1 MKMTRRTFLK
11 SAAATAAMGMLSGL
25 PRLAFANLP
34 TENRFVLVILRGA
47 LDGLAAVPP
56 YGDVNYKSARGS
68 LAFNPP
74 GMEDG
79 VLDLDGFYG
88 FNPALAPLL
97 PLYQQ
102 KQLMVVHAVA
112 SPYRERSHFDAQNVL
127 ENGTINP
134 GGSAGWLNRALVAL
148 NAELTSAIAINEQV
162 PLVLQGALQVENWAP
177 KGRTI
182 DTKSDYMTKVAAMYQ
197 QDMLLKDPFNEAMK
211 TQAIAEQTLPM
222 DDANASNKAKNPDQ
236 LYTAARA
243 LGGFLAKADGP
254 RVAVMEAG
262 GWDTHFRQGTANGT
276 LANRLGDLA
285 RGLAELPTAIGDS
298 WKKTVVVV
306 VTEFGRTVAENG
318 TGGTDHGTGS
328 MALVMGGAV
337 AGGQVMAQ
345 WPGLAPANLYQ
356 GRDLQP
362 TTDMRSIF
370 KTVLAGHLNV
380 PAAALESD
388 VFPASSTATALKGML
403 V

>member
-1 MKMTRRTFLK
+1 MKMTRRTFVK
-11 SAAATAAMGMLSGL
+11 SAGAAAAVGMLSGF

-34 TENRFVLVILRGA
+34 TENRFILVILRGA

-56 YGDVNYKSARGS
+56 YGDANYKTARGS

-88 FNPALAPLL
+88 FNPALQPLL

-102 KQLMVVHAVA
+102 KQVMVVHAVA

-127 ENGTINP
+127 ENGTINA

-148 NAELTSAIAINEQV
+148 NAEPTSAIAINEQI
-162 PLVLQGALQVENWAP
+162 PLVLQGKMQVESWAP
-177 KGRTI
+177 KGRKM
-182 DTKSDYMTKVAAMYQ
+182 DAKSDYMTKMAAIYQ
-197 QDMLLKDPFNEAMK
+197 QDPLLKDAFSEAMK
-211 TQAIAEQTLPM
+211 TQEIAEQSLPM
-222 DDANASNKAKNPDQ
+222 DDANASNNAKNPDQ
-236 LYTAARA
+236 LYMAARA
-243 LGGFLAKADGP
+243 TGEFLAKPDGP

-262 GWDTHFRQGTANGT
+262 GWDTHFRQGTSNGV

-285 RGLAELPTAIGDS
+285 KGLAELPAAMGDS
-298 WKKTVVVV
+298 WNKTVVVV

-328 MALVMGGAV
+328 MALVMGGNIR
-337 AGGQVMAQ
+337 GGRVLAQ

-380 PAAALESD
+380 PPAALEND
-388 VFPASSTATALKGML
+388 VFPQSASAGAIKGIL
-403 V
+403 A

>member
-1 MKMTRRTFLK
+1 MKMTRRTFMK
-11 SAAATAAMGMLSGL
+11 SAGAAAALSLL

-56 YGDVNYKSARGS
+56 YGDPSYKSARGD
-68 LAFNPP
+68 LAFNAP

-88 FNPALAPLL
+88 FNPALQPLL
-97 PLYQQ
+97 ALYQQ
-102 KQLMVVHAVA
+102 KQLMVIHAVA

-134 GGSAGWLNRALVAL
+134 SGSVGWLNKALVAL
-148 NAELTSAIAINEQV
+148 NAQPTSAIAINQQV
-162 PLVLQGALQVENWAP
+162 PLVLQGNLQVESWAP
-177 KGRTI
+177 KGREL
-182 DTKSDYMTKVAAMYQ
+182 DAKSDYMTKMSALYQ
-197 QDMLLKDPFNEAMK
+197 QDALLKDPFNEAMQ
-211 TQAIAEQTLPM
+211 TQTLAQQALPT

-236 LYTAARA
+236 LYAAARA
-243 LGGFLAKADGP
+243 AGQFLAKDDGP
-254 RVAVMEAG
+254 RIAVLEAG
-262 GWDTHFRQGTANGT
+262 GWDTHFRQGTSNGI
-276 LANRLGDLA
+276 LFNRLGDLA
-285 RGLAELPTAIGDS
+285 KGLAELPTAMGGS

-318 TGGTDHGTGS
+318 TGGTDHGTGG
-328 MALVMGGAV
+328 MALVMGGAID
-337 AGGQVMAQ
+337 GGKVMAQ
-345 WPGLAPANLYQ
+345 WPGLAPEKLYQ
-356 GRDLQP
+356 NRDLLP
-362 TTDMRSIF
+362 TTDLRSVF

-380 PAAALESD
+380 PATALEND
-388 VFPASSTATALKGML
+388 IFPGSSGAPMLKGIL